1 MRFGRIPLDE
11 AEGALLAHSVRL
23 TKGTFKKGRRLSADD
38 VVRLGEE
45 GHEAVVA
52 ARLDPE
58 DVGEDEAAT
67 LVAEAVAGSGT
78 TASAA
83 FTGRVNLFAA
93 APGVAV
99 VDRERLDRIN
109 LIDEAVTVATL
120 PPYAVVAEKQM
131 VATIKIIPFAAPRA
145 VLDRVLAVAREG
157 GPIVRAAPFVPRR
170 VALIQTRLPSVK
182 DSVLDKTVGITRAR
196 IETVGGTLVA
206 EERCDHEEA
215 TLAETIARIGPARA
229 DVLLIAGASAIVDR
243 RDVLPAAI
251 EAAGGDVVHFGMPVD
266 PGNLILMGR
275 LGQTDVVG
283 LPGCARSP
291 KLNGFD
297 WVLERLAAGIPV
309 DARDIMLM
317 GAGGLLT
324 EISTRPLPRAQ
335 ATRKDRNGEEAS
347 EDGPPRAPRIAALVL
362 AAGRSSRMG
371 AANKLLEPVQGRP
384 MLLRVLDAVE
394 RSKARPI
401 VVVTGHEAERVSALL
416 GGRNL
421 TVAHNPAYADGLA
434 GSLRTGLRALP
445 DSIDGVVVCLADMPR
460 IEARHIERLI
470 AAFNPVEGRAV
481 CVPTHAGRRGNPV
494 LWASRFLEEMQALQG
509 DSGAKRL
516 IDEHEDLVA
525 EVAMDDD
532 GVLVDVDTPPE
543 LAAAN
548 S

>member
-1 MRFGRIPLDE
+1 MRFGRIPLAE

-23 TKGTFKKGRRLSADD
+23 TKGTFKKGRLLSADD
-38 VVRLGEE
+38 IARLRDDGIDT
-45 GHEAVVA
+45 VVA
-52 ARLDPE
+52 ARLDAD

-67 LVAEAVAGSGT
+67 LVAEAVAGDGT

-93 APGVAV
+93 APGVVV

-109 LIDEAVTVATL
+109 LIDESVTVATL
-120 PPYAVVAEKQM
+120 APYTVVTEKQM
-131 VATIKIIPFAAPRA
+131 VATIKIIPFATPRD

-157 GPIVRAAPFVPRR
+157 EPVVRAAPFAPKRI
-170 VALIQTRLPSVK
+170 ALIQTRLASVK
-182 DSVLDKTVGITRAR
+182 DSVLDKTVEITRAR
-196 IETVGGTLVA
+196 IEAVGGKLTL
-206 EERCDHEEA
+206 EERCDHDEA
-215 TLAETIARIGPARA
+215 ALADTLARIGEERP
-229 DVLLIAGASAIVDR
+229 DIVLIAGASAIVDR

-251 EAAGGDVVHFGMPVD
+251 EAAGGEVVHFGMPVD

-275 LGQTDVVG
+275 IGPTDVIG

-297 WVLERLAAGIPV
+297 WVLERLAAGVPV
-309 DARDIMLM
+309 GARDVMLM

-335 ATRKDRNGEEAS
+335 ATRKDRSSDASGNEA
-347 EDGPPRAPRIAALVL
+347 PRAPRIAALVL

-371 AANKLLEPVQGRP
+371 EANKLLQPINGRP

-401 VVVTGHEAERVSALL
+401 IVVTGHEAEHVNALVA
-416 GGRNL
+416 GRNV
-421 TVAHNPAYADGLA
+421 TVAHNAAFADGLS
-434 GSLRTGLRALP
+434 GSIRTGLRTLP
-445 DSIDGVVVCLADMPR
+445 DAIDGVVVCLGDMPR
-460 IEARHIERLI
+460 VEARHIDRLI
-470 AAFNPVEGRAV
+470 AAFNPVEGRAI
-481 CVPTHAGRRGNPV
+481 CVPTHGGRRGNPV
-494 LWASRFLEEMQALQG
+494 LWSSRFLEEMQGLGG

-532 GVLVDVDTPPE
+532 GVLVDVDTPRE
-543 LAAAN
+543 LATVN
-548 S
+548 G